1 MNTRKGGGN
10 GQRRRQCGSGY
21 TLPCRNISISLV
33 RGPAWRARAIAD
45 AARTDLDRNENLD
58 KIEERIRDAE

>member
-1 MNTRKGGGN
+1 MPQNLDLACPPDRPGA
-10 GQRRRQCGSGY
+10 
-21 TLPCRNISISLV
+21 P
-33 RGPAWRARAIAD
+33 RAIAD